1 MTVKKF
7 STDPKDDRYYVRLYN
22 PNGGQYK
29 KIVRGKRAAQ
39 QHHDE
44 MRAKLARRAVAPS
57 RERGKTVRDLMTEI
71 LDAKP
76 NLKVNTRTTY
86 GNSTRLHIYPAIGD
100 LRVVDLSY
108 LTLSGF
114 FERVEHAAGREAR
127 RTAEALVRNLLKV
140 AIRERIIDR
149 SPLDGVPFKRRS
161 PVRGVPYAPELADL
175 VLVRDDIAG
184 QQVNVLP
191 GEAVMNTAMVD
202 VLAGSGVRIGEL
214 LAIAPEEDLDLD
226 RQTLRIERQLLYVP
240 KRGFVF
246 ATPKAESIR
255 TIPLPQFSL
264 TAIATTQL
272 RNGLREITLP
282 WENPDT
288 EVRQTHRLLFHALR
302 RPGQPCHPQTLQD
315 RLARVGE
322 RVGLPGALHPHG
334 YRHRYTTELDEAG
347 VPQVV
352 IDEVTGHK
360 PSGSITRTTY
370 THPTDKG
377 RARAREAIAAAWARA
392 QVECADRGAQDGAE
406 RQAG

>member
-7 STDPKDDRYYVRLYN
+7 TDDPKDDRYYVRLYN

-44 MRAKLARRAVAPS
+44 MRAKLARRSVAPS
-57 RERGKTVRDLMTEI
+57 RERGKTVRELMTEI
-71 LDAKP
+71 LDAKAT
-76 NLKVNTRTTY
+76 LKVNTRTTY
-86 GNSTRLHIYPAIGD
+86 GNSTRLHIYPALGD
-100 LRVVDLSY
+100 VRVVDLTY
-108 LTLSGF
+108 LMVSGF
-114 FERVEHAAGREAR
+114 LERVERDAGREAR

-149 SPLDGVPFKRRS
+149 SPLDGVPFKRRP

-175 VLVRDDIAG
+175 VLVRDDIAS
-184 QQVNVLP
+184 QRVNVLP
-191 GEAVMNTAMVD
+191 GEADMNAAMVD
-202 VLAGSGVRIGEL
+202 VLTGTGVRIGEL
-214 LAIAPEEDLDLD
+214 LAIAPEEDIDLD

-240 KRGFVF
+240 KEGFVF

-255 TIPLPQFSL
+255 TIPVPGFVLS
-264 TAIATTQL
+264 AIATTQL
-272 RNGLREITLP
+272 RNGLREVTLP
-282 WENPDT
+282 WEDP
-288 EVRQTHRLLFHALR
+288 EASARQTHRLLFHSLR

-315 RLARVGE
+315 RVSRVAE
-322 RVGLPGALHPHG
+322 RVGLPGSLHPHS

-352 IDEVTGHK
+352 IDEVTGHQ
-360 PSGSITRTTY
+360 PSGSVTRTTY
-370 THPTDKG
+370 THPTEKG
-377 RARAREAIAAAWARA
+377 RARARDAIAAAWARA
-392 QVECADRGAQDGAE
+392 QAECAERRDRDAE